1 MEKVSIVGGGIWGR
15 ALAQTFANNSE
26 VILYSLPEAPIDI
39 NNSKI
44 KVTYELEALRDSGY
58 LFLVVPC
65 SAVREVCTAI
75 KSIVSSDCQII
86 ICSKGIEPT
95 SGLLMSEVV
104 GEFFPKEQIAVLSGP
119 NFASEILKGLPAI
132 TSIVADDISLA
143 TSLSNKFST
152 ENFKLIPATNL
163 ILAQLFGAMKNAIA
177 ILCGVTHGLALGE
190 NLAAAVVTKGAKEI
204 MSLADH
210 KNASSNSLTIEPAG
224 LGDLFLTCSSPTS
237 RNHKFG
243 TNLVTK
249 YFGKTHQEIFAT
261 EHITVEGVSTILAL
275 KKLSI
280 KLPLMAFAYDAISA
294 HYKNKGDLSIALKS
308 AVLYL

>member
-15 ALAQTFANNSE
+15 ALAQTFANNGE

-39 NNSKI
+39 KNPKI
-44 KVTYELEALRDSGY
+44 QVTYELEALEDSSY

-65 SAVREVCTAI
+65 SAVREVCASI
-75 KSIVSSDCQII
+75 KSIVSPNCQII
-86 ICSKGIEPT
+86 ICSKGIEPN

-104 GEFFPKEQIAVLSGP
+104 GEFFPKERIAILSGP

-132 TSIVADDISLA
+132 TSIVADDISIA

-152 ENFKLIPATNL
+152 ANFKLIPATNL

-177 ILCGVTHGLALGE
+177 ILCGITHGLSLGE

-204 MSLADH
+204 MSLAIH
-210 KNASSNSLTIEPAG
+210 KNASSNSLTLEPAG

-249 YFGKTHQEIFAT
+249 YLGKTHQEIFAI
-261 EHITVEGVSTILAL
+261 ENVTVEGVSTILAL
-275 KKLSI
+275 KKLLI
-280 KLPLMAFAYDAISA
+280 NLPLMAFAYDAILAKYKTKEELSHALQSA
-294 HYKNKGDLSIALKS
+294 ILT
-308 AVLYL
+308 